1 MKKRTTYKLLSMLL
15 VFVLLLPSFSFVTF
29 AGSPITE
36 SMGMDTEE
44 PVEIFN
50 PDEESDTSSE
60 PESIEILNR
69 RARNVKHF
77 RHEDGTIEAIIYGY
91 AVHRQ
96 DEDGNWQ
103 DIDNRLIDS
112 ANGNTTYYTTDDN
125 RIRFTNTGVGQLT
138 VTLDSKPYRITMG
151 MLTNDLQSGE
161 LASDPSARP
170 EIVVRNHPVRAEQ
183 VERMAT
189 DLSGDA
195 QIELLKKI
203 DNRTELCYRNI
214 QDGIHLKYELEADD
228 IKETIVVNEPQANYI
243 YRFGLRLDG
252 LTAILRDDGGI
263 DLTDSETGETPY
275 RIPAP
280 FMVDANDEISYDVAY
295 TLEQVGD
302 GAYLL
307 TVTADSTWI
316 DARDRAF
323 PVSIDPSVSTSVF
336 ADTYI
341 EDNHPDTLHGSGT
354 ELWVGSTKYTYIR
367 PENVIPTIPRKAI
380 VNYAFLYGYYYYH
393 STVTSGT
400 FELAEYRATQDWA
413 EDLTWTKA
421 KKLTNMGFNPYRCYD
436 TVNLS
441 GSAGAYYSSPKQ
453 FSLVMKDI
461 VQYWAD
467 GYSNYGVVLKRTAG
481 SLLHS
486 IIVSSEGRTAYR
498 PYLVISYTEPW
509 IDNAVYRL
517 KNAETGLYLTV
528 GGGTAYWRAG
538 ASIQQNVRSTAEDK
552 TAESR
557 KQLFKIY
564 RVRMDNGD
572 YYYTVR
578 LMTNSALSVSAPL
591 TGSRAAVAK
600 TISVTDSWSEINS
613 TERWLIKRDGAY
625 VTLYNGGYL
634 TAPQNTTQGA
644 AVSATSAKTNYSKWI
659 LERYTGGTIEG
670 FFFVSDKITE
680 TVTVG
685 EAHTWQGVMF
695 SSVSQTNGPVV
706 LSVENARFG
715 ELSCASIDSNGV
727 LRAVNPGKVIIRGKF
742 NRDVQNSQNFY
753 QGIFYQWVMLPKC
766 EMFLRNQTDTHQYLQ
781 VGDDYAPDFN
791 KENAKIEGRKFI
803 AGRHQK
809 WEIEPIE
816 GTPYY
821 KIQNK
826 ASKKVLTVP
835 DGKSTTENVQLIQT
849 TYTDSEN
856 QQWEIDNVRT
866 GRYIIRPR
874 LSPENLCVATSDW
887 DKQILQRRCVTDNGS
902 YREEWNF
909 EKLNERVITKDIIF
923 YYDDGIVGT
932 ADFPTINDLTDFLQD
947 TLSVYMENFNL
958 RFNIKAVIKQKELNW
973 DPDVCAATNKKDTCT
988 SACGALQNCST
999 EHHKSGK
1006 RLVRTLKSDDP
1017 DIYVCRIISYLFCEF
1032 SESRGHVISEMRGC
1046 TDSIGGYS
1054 RDSIVTFYD
1063 KGDNR
1068 MNERREIILH
1078 ELSHNLG
1085 GIHCTDSSCIT
1096 YSKVNGSTEWC
1107 SEHRLT
1113 IANILY

>member
-1 MKKRTTYKLLSMLL
+1 
-15 VFVLLLPSFSFVTF
+15 
-29 AGSPITE
+29 
-36 SMGMDTEE
+36 
-44 PVEIFN
+44 
-50 PDEESDTSSE
+50 
-60 PESIEILNR
+60 
-69 RARNVKHF
+69 
-77 RHEDGTIEAIIYGY
+77 
-91 AVHRQ
+91 
-96 DEDGNWQ
+96 
-103 DIDNRLIDS
+103 
-112 ANGNTTYYTTDDN
+112 
-125 RIRFTNTGVGQLT
+125 
-138 VTLDSKPYRITMG
+138 
-151 MLTNDLQSGE
+151 
-161 LASDPSARP
+161 
-170 EIVVRNHPVRAEQ
+170 
-183 VERMAT
+183 
-189 DLSGDA
+189 
-195 QIELLKKI
+195 
-203 DNRTELCYRNI
+203 
-214 QDGIHLKYELEADD
+214 
-228 IKETIVVNEPQANYI
+228 
-243 YRFGLRLDG
+243 
-252 LTAILRDDGGI
+252 
-263 DLTDSETGETPY
+263 
-275 RIPAP
+275 
-280 FMVDANDEISYDVAY
+280 
-295 TLEQVGD
+295 
-302 GAYLL
+302 
-307 TVTADSTWI
+307 
-316 DARDRAF
+316 
-323 PVSIDPSVSTSVF
+323 
-336 ADTYI
+336 
-341 EDNHPDTLHGSGT
+341 
-354 ELWVGSTKYTYIR
+354 
-367 PENVIPTIPRKAI
+367 
-380 VNYAFLYGYYYYH
+380 
-393 STVTSGT
+393 
-400 FELAEYRATQDWA
+400 
-413 EDLTWTKA
+413 
-421 KKLTNMGFNPYRCYD
+421 MGFNPYRCYD

-781 VGDDYAPDFN
+781 VGDDYAPNFN
-791 KENAKIEGRKFI
+791 EENAKIEGQKFI

-809 WEIEPIE
+809 WEIAPIE

-835 DGKSTTENVQLIQT
+835 DGNSTTQNVQLIQAS
-849 TYTDSEN
+849 YAGSEN

-909 EKLNERVITKDIIF
+909 EDANAVRATKYIKF
-923 YYDDGIVGT
+923 YYDDRAIAAIEDVKCRE
-932 ADFPTINDLTDFLQD
+932 DLEEFLQGVMD
-947 TLSVYMENFNL
+947 VFKNTFNL
-958 RFNIKAVIKQKELNW
+958 EFKILLVDYSEELNW
-973 DPDVCAATNKKDTCT
+973 HKESSGCDATDETGCT
-988 SACGALQNCST
+988 IYCGHFVDCSRD
-999 EHHKSGK
+999 HHKSAD
-1006 RLVRTLKSDDP
+1006 RLIESVLTEENV
-1017 DIYVCRIISYLFCEF
+1017 YVCRIVGYLLC
-1032 SESRGHVISEMRGC
+1032 HY
-1046 TDSIGGYS
+1046 TDNKHSTRLLGLGTVGGYN
-1054 RDSIVTFYD
+1054 SIVTTV
-1063 KGDNR
+1063 KGGSQALLT
-1068 MNERREIILH
+1068 ETILH
-1078 ELSHNLG
+1078 ELTHNLG
-1085 GIHCTDSSCIT
+1085 RDHCPNSECIIAGENRGDV
-1096 YSKVNGSTEWC
+1096 KGWC
-1107 SEHRLT
+1107 NADDLAIRKT
-1113 IANILY
+1113 IYN

>member
-112 ANGNTTYYTTDDN
+112 VNGNTTYYTTDDN

-161 LASDPSARP
+161 FASDPSARP

-538 ASIQQNVRSTAEDK
+538 ASIQQDVRSTAEDK

-564 RVRMDNGD
+564 KFKMDNGD

-659 LERYTGGTIEG
+659 LERYTGGTIQGMFMTSFSSNIMKGSEFTYQAVLFTSIPNSNGPIIYEVQNEDGTSTDKATIDRNSGELYARKGGLIKVRMSYQGASTHWTYSVSIDNTIQGVPTYLRSNSNHYCIPCAITNIAAYWYVKQNYTDFGCGTNSDLDARATEVQNYIINQTQNANGYTQNANINIGFQIFTHRNNGYTYGLTATNRWEG
-670 FFFVSDKITE
+670 SFTWETIIEEIDAGRPIMLGFSSKSKYGVGHMTVCVGYEVLNGVQYVYVSD
-680 TVTVG
+680 
-685 EAHTWQGVMF
+685 AH
-695 SSVSQTNGPVV
+695 
-706 LSVENARFG
+706 E
-715 ELSCASIDSNGV
+715 SNYV
-727 LRAVNPGKVIIRGKF
+727 KHEFRP
-742 NRDVQNSQNFY
+742 
-753 QGIFYQWVMLPKC
+753 
-766 EMFLRNQTDTHQYLQ
+766 DTYN
-781 VGDDYAPDFN
+781 DF
-791 KENAKIEGRKFI
+791 I
-803 AGRHQK
+803 
-809 WEIEPIE
+809 
-816 GTPYY
+816 
-821 KIQNK
+821 
-826 ASKKVLTVP
+826 
-835 DGKSTTENVQLIQT
+835 
-849 TYTDSEN
+849 
-856 QQWEIDNVRT
+856 
-866 GRYIIRPR
+866 
-874 LSPENLCVATSDW
+874 
-887 DKQILQRRCVTDNGS
+887 
-902 YREEWNF
+902 
-909 EKLNERVITKDIIF
+909 
-923 YYDDGIVGT
+923 
-932 ADFPTINDLTDFLQD
+932 
-947 TLSVYMENFNL
+947 
-958 RFNIKAVIKQKELNW
+958 
-973 DPDVCAATNKKDTCT
+973 
-988 SACGALQNCST
+988 
-999 EHHKSGK
+999 
-1006 RLVRTLKSDDP
+1006 
-1017 DIYVCRIISYLFCEF
+1017 
-1032 SESRGHVISEMRGC
+1032 
-1046 TDSIGGYS
+1046 
-1054 RDSIVTFYD
+1054 SIVVPYA
-1063 KGDNR
+1063 
-1068 MNERREIILH
+1068 
-1078 ELSHNLG
+1078 ELEVS
-1085 GIHCTDSSCIT
+1085 
-1096 YSKVNGSTEWC
+1096 
-1107 SEHRLT
+1107 
-1113 IANILY
+1113 